1 MKLIDFIKK
10 TLKEKGIDEKHA
22 DRILKAFKL
31 EKEEDVAGAVDLF
44 KDNLL
49 PAITEAE
56 TKAQKD
62 AEEATRKAA
71 IEAYEKEHGLKG
83 GKPVDPSTPPIVD
96 PTKIEGLSPEL
107 KALIEGMSKQIT
119 DLGESV
125 KGYQKST
132 ANSAKAATAKALI
145 SNAKLPDN
153 WLSRVNLESETT
165 LEDQIKALETEYIDI
180 QQKAIDDKVASGEYT
195 PGSVQ
200 MKDRSEAEWTSLMN
214 SDVTPNNSGTV
225 DLGLSK

>member
-83 GKPVDPSTPPIVD
+83 GKPVEAGTPPAVD

-107 KALIEGMSKQIT
+107 QALFTAQSKQIS
-119 DLGESV
+119 DLAATV
-125 KGYQKST
+125 TGYAKT
-132 ANSAKAATAKALI
+132 NANSEKAATAKALI

-153 WLSRVNLESETT
+153 WLSRVNLESETP
-165 LEDQIKALETEYIDI
+165 LEDQVKSLETEYIDI

-200 MKDRSEAEWTSLMN
+200 MKDRSEAEWTTLMN

>member
-10 TLKEKGIDEKHA
+10 TLKEKGVDEKHA
-22 DRILKAFKL
+22 DRIQKTFKL

-44 KDNLL
+44 KDNIL

-62 AEEATRKAA
+62 AEEATKKAA

-83 GKPVDPSTPPIVD
+83 GKPVDPSTPPVVD
-96 PTKIEGLSPEL
+96 PAKIEGLSPEL

-132 ANSAKAATAKALI
+132 ANSEKASTAKALI
-145 SNAKLPDN
+145 TNANLPDK
-153 WLSRVNLESETT
+153 WLSRVNLESETP
-165 LEDQIKALETEYIDI
+165 LEEQIKALEAEFIDI

-200 MKDRSEAEWTSLMN
+200 MKDRSEAEWTTLMDSN
-214 SDVTPNNSGTV
+214 TTPNNSGTV

>member
-22 DRILKAFKL
+22 NRILKAFKL

-44 KDNLL
+44 KDNIL

-83 GKPVDPSTPPIVD
+83 GKPVDPSTPPVVD

-107 KALIEGMSKQIT
+107 QALFTAQSKQIS
-119 DLGESV
+119 DLAATV
-125 KGYQKST
+125 TGYAKT
-132 ANSAKAATAKALI
+132 NANSEKAATAKALI
-145 SNAKLPDN
+145 TSAKLPEN
-153 WLSRVNLESETT
+153 WLSRVNLESETP
-165 LEDQIKALETEYIDI
+165 LEDQVKTLGDEFIGI
-180 QQKAIDDKVASGEYT
+180 QQKAIDAKVASGEYT

-200 MKDRSEAEWTSLMN
+200 LKDRSEAEWTTLMN

>member
-10 TLKEKGIDEKHA
+10 TLKEKGIDQKHA
-22 DRILKAFKL
+22 DRIQKTFKL
-31 EKEEDVAGAVDLF
+31 EKEEDVAGAIDLF
-44 KDNLL
+44 NDNIL

-56 TKAQKD
+56 
-62 AEEATRKAA
+62 EAAKKAA
-71 IEAYEKEHGLKG
+71 KEELESKKKDEKKDEKKDNEGEEK
-83 GKPVDPSTPPIVD
+83 KPDLTTLP
-96 PTKIEGLSPEL
+96 PEL
-107 KALIEGMSKQIT
+107 RTLIEGMSKQIS
-119 DLGESV
+119 DLGDSV
-125 KGYQKST
+125 KGYQKIT
-132 ANSAKAATAKALI
+132 ANSEKSAKALSLI
-145 SNAKLPDN
+145 TNAKLPDK
-153 WLSRVNLESETT
+153 WLSRVNLESETP
-165 LEDQIKALETEYIDI
+165 LEEQVKALEVEFIDI